1 MGNLGLVD
9 ANCYIWSEV
18 LLSSTGNC
26 VQSLG
31 LEHDGIWYEKKK
43 NVRICMTGSLCCTT
57 EIEGTLSISYTLIK
71 TKEVLLTLH
80 SLAMIPLPFLFQFSQ
95 HYKAVHFSGLKRRNH
110 FGEKS
115 QGLCR

>member
-1 MGNLGLVD
+1 MQIVTFGVRSYCPAQETVSSLLGW
-9 ANCYIWSEV
+9 NMMEY
-18 LLSSTGNC
+18 GM
-26 VQSLG
+26 
-31 LEHDGIWYEKKK
+31 KKK
-43 NVRICMTGSLCCTT
+43 NVHICMTGSLCCTT

-71 TKEVLLTLH
+71 TKEVLLALH